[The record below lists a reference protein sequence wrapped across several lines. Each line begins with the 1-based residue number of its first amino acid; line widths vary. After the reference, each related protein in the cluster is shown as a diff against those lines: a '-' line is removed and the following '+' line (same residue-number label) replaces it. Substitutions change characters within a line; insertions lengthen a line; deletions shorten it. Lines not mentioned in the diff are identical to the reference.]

1 VAQSISGSVG
11 QGGKNNL
18 DDVKVVQSL
27 LNSVPPAQGG
37 ASPRLVTDGKAG
49 SKTVQA
55 ISRFQTNQLGHSD
68 GRVDPGKTTFN
79 KLVALAGPDGNF
91 QGFSAD
97 QIAVLKKDLDRAISM
112 IDNAVSLMQLAPFLN
127 PGLRTKNVVDFIA
140 FNFGIDFSDKTN
152 PINLA
157 LQSALLVQL
166 IGRFNSL
173 RATLN
178 ASLPFVAEPG
188 AEGALA
194 ADAFVL
200 GTTDPTIHIK
210 PQYFDKPG
218 DERSA
223 ILVHEHAHTKFKSV
237 GHPGIGGTGQDLLIV
252 EPEDDKR
259 GLFQP
264 PGHFLDQAL
273 QNPFCYEWLIR
284 ALDKRASA
292 KVFSGSCQCLTKA

>member
-11 QGGKNNL
+11 QGGKNNP
-18 DDVKVVQSL
+18 DDVRVVQSL
-27 LNSVPPAQGG
+27 LSSVPPAQGG
-37 ASPRLVTDGKAG
+37 ASPRLVADGKSG
-49 SKTVQA
+49 PKTIQA
-55 ISRFQTNQLGHSD
+55 ISKFQTIQLGHSD

-91 QGFSAD
+91 QGFSGD
-97 QIAVLKKDLDRAISM
+97 QITILKKDLDRARSM

-127 PGLRTKNVVDFIA
+127 PGLRTKNVVDFVA
-140 FNFGIDFSDKTN
+140 FNFGIDFSDKSN

-166 IGRFNSL
+166 LGRFNSL
-173 RATLN
+173 RATLDV
-178 ASLPFVAEPG
+178 SLPFVAEPP
-188 AEGALA
+188 AESGFA

-200 GTTDPTIHIK
+200 GTSDPTIHIK
-210 PQYFDKPG
+210 PPYFDKPG

-223 ILVHEHAHTKFKSV
+223 ILVHEHAHTKFKSA
-237 GHPGIGGTGQDLLIV
+237 GHPGMGGGLAVLIV

-264 PGHFLDQAL
+264 PGHFLDQSL
-273 QNPFCYEWLIR
+273 QNPYCYEWLIR
-284 ALDKRASA
+284 ALDKGASA
-292 KVFSGSCQCLTKA
+292 KEFSGSCQCLTKA